1 MDSKLILRVAML
13 VIGLVFVSGCAK
25 VSEPWDKTGYFK
37 EERSRS
43 AEQQERLQHR
53 LAHFREAPTRSIE
66 RAILG
71 NATSPGCRPED
82 GASAYGDKEV
92 ANGEQALI

>member
-1 MDSKLILRVAML
+1 MDSKLTFSLIILALGV
-13 VIGLVFVSGCAK
+13 VFVSGCAK

-53 LAHFREAPTRSIE
+53 LAHFREALDP
-66 RAILG
+66 RAAV
-71 NATSPGCRPED
+71 NARP
-82 GASAYGDKEV
+82 
-92 ANGEQALI
+92 

>member
-1 MDSKLILRVAML
+1 MDSKLTFSLIILALGV
-13 VIGLVFVSGCAK
+13 VFVSGCAK

-53 LAHFREAPTRSIE
+53 LAHFREARLRPALDP
-66 RAILG
+66 RAAV
-71 NATSPGCRPED
+71 NARP
-82 GASAYGDKEV
+82 
-92 ANGEQALI
+92 

>member
-13 VIGLVFVSGCAK
+13 VIGLVFV
-25 VSEPWDKTGYFK
+25 YFK

-53 LAHFREAPTRSIE
+53 LAHFREAGSDQPWTH
-66 RAILG
+66 A
-71 NATSPGCRPED
+71 
-82 GASAYGDKEV
+82 
-92 ANGEQALI
+92 QH

>member
-1 MDSKLILRVAML
+1 MDSKLTFSLIILALGV
-13 VIGLVFVSGCAK
+13 VFVSGCAK

-53 LAHFREAPTRSIE
+53 LAHFREASRSAEQQE
-66 RAILG
+66 RLQHRLAHFREAG
-71 NATSPGCRPED
+71 SDQPWTHA
-82 GASAYGDKEV
+82 
-92 ANGEQALI
+92 QQ

>member
-53 LAHFREAPTRSIE
+53 LAHFREAARYFRERNIAGLQTRRRRE
-66 RAILG
+66 R
-71 NATSPGCRPED
+71 
-82 GASAYGDKEV
+82 V
-92 ANGEQALI
+92 W

>member
-53 LAHFREAPTRSIE
+53 LAHFREAP
-66 RAILG
+66 
-71 NATSPGCRPED
+71 GCRPED

>member
-53 LAHFREAPTRSIE
+53 LAHFREA

>member
-53 LAHFREAPTRSIE
+53 LAHFREAGSDQPWTH
-66 RAILG
+66 A
-71 NATSPGCRPED
+71 
-82 GASAYGDKEV
+82 
-92 ANGEQALI
+92 QH

>member
-13 VIGLVFVSGCAK
+13 VIGLVFVSGC
-25 VSEPWDKTGYFK
+25 GYFK

-53 LAHFREAPTRSIE
+53 LAHFREAGSDQPWTH
-66 RAILG
+66 A
-71 NATSPGCRPED
+71 
-82 GASAYGDKEV
+82 
-92 ANGEQALI
+92 QH

>member
-53 LAHFREAPTRSIE
+53 LAHFREARYFRERNIAGLQTRRRRE
-66 RAILG
+66 R
-71 NATSPGCRPED
+71 
-82 GASAYGDKEV
+82 V
-92 ANGEQALI
+92 W